1 MLQFHGRPEHL
12 NSPSHGSSL
21 LRRRGTF
28 ALIFHDS
35 EQEPTTQPACRY
47 FRSKKLLAKE
57 EKIQINVS
65 GKRYQM
71 TSRLLKNFP
80 NSLLGNPAKRQLY
93 TENGEM
99 FFDRNRIA
107 FESVFSFYTTGG
119 KLVLPNDGLSEQLVA
134 DELYFF
140 GVYDYLSQHDKRY
153 SLPLPRRLQ
162 TKKLFKPKGVYRK
175 KIWEVCEV
183 PASSTFGR
191 ILNLFSLFVITLA
204 VVLAFVS
211 SLPNIR
217 SSRDFA
223 EITTLRNTTSHRTSN
238 QNHTTTTT
246 FSSLHAMEFIF
257 KAELCCIAWFTLELL
272 VRFIVAPEKR
282 KFFLRVL
289 NIIDIVAVLP
299 FYISLIAS
307 IKNMV
312 PIYIIKVFRLSRI
325 FQVLKIPR
333 LNSKMKVVGKTAKAC
348 VYDVWTIVF
357 LTCIGTVLF
366 GSTVYYC
373 EQWDDE
379 TVFLSIP
386 HACWW
391 AVVTISTLGYGDMV
405 PKTLGKS
412 KNELNRTLI
421 PTDKTRGKFVCSC
434 SVLAK

>member
-1 MLQFHGRPEHL
+1 
-12 NSPSHGSSL
+12 
-21 LRRRGTF
+21 
-28 ALIFHDS
+28 
-35 EQEPTTQPACRY
+35 
-47 FRSKKLLAKE
+47 
-57 EKIQINVS
+57 
-65 GKRYQM
+65 M

-162 TKKLFKPKGVYRK
+162 TKKLLKPKGVYRK
-175 KIWEVCEV
+175 RIWEVCEV
-183 PASSTFGR
+183 PASSTFAR

-282 KFFLRVL
+282 KFFLGVL

-325 FQVLKIPR
+325 FRVLKISR